1 VAINELLF
9 NLVFVLPYY
18 MISQVKLSRDIRF
31 LVTVKS
37 GEYFSLVNGKTDL
50 RLDVY
55 LCKFSQSLP
64 VCVFFLSCVQAASF
78 VRWEVKVS
86 QYNEVI

>member
-1 VAINELLF
+1 MAINELLF

-18 MISQVKLSRDIRF
+18 MISKVKFLRDIPI
-31 LVTVKS
+31 LVRVRSEKHF
-37 GEYFSLVNGKTDL
+37 FSREGQEL
-50 RLDVY
+50 RLTVC
-55 LCKFSQSLP
+55 LCKFGQSLL
-64 VCVFFLSCVQAASF
+64 CVFFPSFVQAASF